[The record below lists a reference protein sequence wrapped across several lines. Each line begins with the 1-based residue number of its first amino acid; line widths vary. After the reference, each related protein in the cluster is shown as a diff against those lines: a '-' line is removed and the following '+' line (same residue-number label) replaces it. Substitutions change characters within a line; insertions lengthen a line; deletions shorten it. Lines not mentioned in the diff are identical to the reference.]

1 MFVMIFV
8 IIMTAFQRNV
18 RGVMLMMII
27 LIVVVAL

>member
-1 MFVMIFV
+1 MLVMIFV
-8 IIMTAFQRNV
+8 IIMAAFQRNV